1 MNASSRASPASA
13 SWRWKHAELFPAGV
27 LSSFTSTSKTS
38 TGRAHNKRTGM
49 AGRILPIALA
59 AIMGVSIGVA
69 TFDGEFKKQR
79 LARMNEE
86 YQRELAAAAASSGV
100 NSSPAQP
107 QLQAKEKT
115 IASQPPD
122 NSWSN
127 MLGLW
132 AWKKEAN
139 KEVVPAKENIE
150 EAKGKP

>member
-1 MNASSRASPASA
+1 
-13 SWRWKHAELFPAGV
+13 
-27 LSSFTSTSKTS
+27 
-38 TGRAHNKRTGM
+38 M

>member
-1 MNASSRASPASA
+1 
-13 SWRWKHAELFPAGV
+13 
-27 LSSFTSTSKTS
+27 
-38 TGRAHNKRTGM
+38 M

-86 YQRELAAAAASSGV
+86 YQRELAAAAASGGV
-100 NSSPAQP
+100 NPSPAQP
-107 QLQAKEKT
+107 QPQAEEKT
-115 IASQPPD
+115 IVSQPPD
-122 NSWSN
+122 KSWSN

-139 KEVVPAKENIE
+139 KEVVPTKEKIE

>member
-1 MNASSRASPASA
+1 
-13 SWRWKHAELFPAGV
+13 
-27 LSSFTSTSKTS
+27 
-38 TGRAHNKRTGM
+38 M
-49 AGRILPIALA
+49 AGRIVPIALA

-86 YQRELAAAAASSGV
+86 YQRELAAAATSSGV
-100 NSSPAQP
+100 NPSPAQP
-107 QLQAKEKT
+107 QLRANEET

-132 AWKKEAN
+132 AWKKEAK
-139 KEVVPAKENIE
+139 KEIVPAKADIE
-150 EAKGKP
+150 EANGKP